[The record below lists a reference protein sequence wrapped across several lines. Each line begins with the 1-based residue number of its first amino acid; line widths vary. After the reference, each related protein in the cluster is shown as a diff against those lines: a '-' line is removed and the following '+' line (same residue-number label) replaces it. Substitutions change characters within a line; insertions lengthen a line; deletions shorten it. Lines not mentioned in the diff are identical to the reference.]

1 MPSAPPGAAFCPVSL
16 PPRNDAGA
24 EARRL
29 VALLGEQPFQLLT
42 FLSNQLAVVKT
53 QAQMLMGLCGLTVTV
68 TGFSGSH
75 MVQAGAF
82 SSSLMVVGIALTLV
96 AAIQCLRTLTETR
109 WVSQELADALS
120 ETAQVIIE
128 RRDRL
133 QHRLTIAGRFVGL
146 GLTAYLGAVAAAAFS
161 TITR

>member
-1 MPSAPPGAAFCPVSL
+1 MPAVMRAPK
-16 PPRNDAGA
+16 NDAPA

-29 VALLGEQPFQLLT
+29 VALLGAQPFQLLT

-75 MVQAGAF
+75 MVQAGPL
-82 SSSLMVVGIALTLV
+82 SSVLMVVGIALTLV
-96 AAIQCLRTLTETR
+96 AAILCLRTLTETR
-109 WVSQELADALS
+109 WVSQELADLLE
-120 ETAQVIIE
+120 ETTQVIIE

-133 QHRLTIAGRFVGL
+133 QHRLTVAGRFVGL
-146 GLTAYLGAVAAAAFS
+146 GLGAYLGAVAAAALS
-161 TITR
+161 TLNR